1 MWPSTGGRGARQR
14 VARAPPQ
21 LTLRA
26 PTTSANEDTR
36 PTYLDVPPAWD
47 GTDAENSLEGYIRAV
62 EAWLKTTRV
71 PVQQR
76 GVQLLAQ
83 TDGELRSLLSTL
95 DLDLITEKDGGEQ
108 VLDFVRKQFEWV
120 LVRSLPRL
128 FEEAV
133 YSQAGQR
140 LKTESFVTC
149 TARKTLLFQ
158 KLAKEGCPLH
168 PLARGIVMLNHAH
181 LRRHDSDFVF
191 TWLVADYE
199 ADKVCDCLCKLD
211 RPQHGTSGTAPTV
224 LYDGVDNDDEAW
236 TADGQQW
243 QGQQPGWSEWE
254 GADQEWLPEEDDQFW
269 AALPPEYQDGEIAE
283 EYTEEEALS
292 ALNEVYAVT
301 YPQVRQAMAQDRL
314 GTGLLFSPIFHV
326 IGFDLVQGQRKTEF
340 KGKPPW
346 LERWVVIP
354 EKAA

>member
-26 PTTSANEDTR
+26 PTTSAKEDTR

-47 GTDAENSLEGYIRAV
+47 GSHGTDAENSLEGYIRAV

-83 TDGELRSLLSTL
+83 TNGELRSLLSTL

-108 VLDFVRKQFEWV
+108 VLDFVPKQFEWV

-140 LKTESFVTC
+140 LKTESFVTY

-158 KLAKEGCPLH
+158 KLEKEGCPLP

-181 LRRHDSDFVF
+181 LSRHDSDVVF
-191 TWLVADYE
+191 TWLAGAYE
-199 ADKVCDCLCKLD
+199 ADKVRDCLRKLD
-211 RPQHGTSGTAPTV
+211 RPQHGTWHDANGA
-224 LYDGVDNDDEAW
+224 LRW
-236 TADGQQW
+236 CGQ
-243 QGQQPGWSEWE
+243 
-254 GADQEWLPEEDDQFW
+254 
-269 AALPPEYQDGEIAE
+269 
-283 EYTEEEALS
+283 
-292 ALNEVYAVT
+292 
-301 YPQVRQAMAQDRL
+301 
-314 GTGLLFSPIFHV
+314 
-326 IGFDLVQGQRKTEF
+326 
-340 KGKPPW
+340 
-346 LERWVVIP
+346 
-354 EKAA
+354 